1 MQWLRKDDNHHR
13 LSFLWAGTRGG
24 AGDRAGMSCPCSVT
38 PGAGTIL
45 RAFHAHVELP
55 APASVRAGGSW
66 RPRWTVGRNT
76 PTWPLHVAW
85 APARHGGE
93 VRTEP
98 GRSLLPRRT
107 WPPKPCTVAATKITD
122 PTGLKGRK
130 RRPARAWG
138 ASAASRV
145 PGRVCRASEVG
156 VRAPLRTANAPELQT
171 VPSTKASACTR
182 AGGRRRDSLP
192 GDGFPSRDVDRGAAQ
207 AVTHSHRLC
216 FPRETLPAGWRIPRR
231 WTPRLASSKSQRH
244 GDLCPQN
251 PQISPAGGAQLA
263 RPGMAVNRELI
274 HCVILPPGLGAIFAW
289 RGKKEPAFQI
299 SRF

>member
-55 APASVRAGGSW
+55 APASVHAGGSW
-66 RPRWTVGRNT
+66 QPRWTVGRNT

-107 WPPKPCTVAATKITD
+107 WPPKPRTVAATKITD
-122 PTGLKGRK
+122 PAGLKGRK
-130 RRPARAWG
+130 RRPAWAWG

-156 VRAPLRTANAPELQT
+156 VRAPPRTANAPDGPLDKGER
-171 VPSTKASACTR
+171 VHTR
-182 AGGRRRDSLP
+182 RQRRRDSLP
-192 GDGFPSRDVDRGAAQ
+192 EMVFP
-207 AVTHSHRLC
+207 AVTWTGEQPRLSHTVTVSVSLARLSPPGGE
-216 FPRETLPAGWRIPRR
+216 FPEGGHRILHPLRASNTGTSALK
-231 WTPRLASSKSQRH
+231 TPRSRRREGPSSR
-244 GDLCPQN
+244 
-251 PQISPAGGAQLA
+251 A
-263 RPGMAVNRELI
+263 
-274 HCVILPPGLGAIFAW
+274 LGW
-289 RGKKEPAFQI
+289 Q
-299 SRF
+299 

>member
-1 MQWLRKDDNHHR
+1 MGRN
-13 LSFLWAGTRGG
+13 AGRGG
-24 AGDRAGMSCPCSVT
+24 GQSGDVLSLLRDAGSRNHPQGLSRPCGVAGSRVGACGRQLAASLDCWPEHPHVATPCGLGSRTPWRRGPDRAGQKPS
-38 PGAGTIL
+38 
-45 RAFHAHVELP
+45 P
-55 APASVRAGGSW
+55 AEDV
-66 RPRWTVGRNT
+66 
-76 PTWPLHVAW
+76 
-85 APARHGGE
+85 
-93 VRTEP
+93 
-98 GRSLLPRRT
+98 
-107 WPPKPCTVAATKITD
+107 ATKITD
-122 PTGLKGRK
+122 PAGLKGRK

-156 VRAPLRTANAPELQT
+156 VRAPPRTANAPELQT

-192 GDGFPSRDVDRGAAQ
+192 GDGFPSHDVDRGAAQ

-216 FPRETLPAGWRIPRR
+216 FPHETLPAGWRIPRR

-244 GDLCPQN
+244 GDFCPQN

-274 HCVILPPGLGAIFAW
+274 HCVILPP
-289 RGKKEPAFQI
+289 
-299 SRF
+299 

>member
-24 AGDRAGMSCPCSVT
+24 AGDRARMSCPCSVT

-55 APASVRAGGSW
+55 APASVHAGGSW

-107 WPPKPCTVAATKITD
+107 WPPKPCTIAATKITD
-122 PTGLKGRK
+122 PAGLKGRK

-145 PGRVCRASEVG
+145 PGRVCKASEVG
-156 VRAPLRTANAPELQT
+156 VRAPPRTANAPELQT

-182 AGGRRRDSLP
+182 ASNGGGTHFPRWFSQPCRGPGSSPGCHTQSLSL
-192 GDGFPSRDVDRGAAQ
+192 FPSRD
-207 AVTHSHRLC
+207 S
-216 FPRETLPAGWRIPRR
+216 PRR
-231 WTPRLASSKSQRH
+231 AANSPKVDTAS
-244 GDLCPQN
+244 C
-251 PQISPAGGAQLA
+251 
-263 RPGMAVNRELI
+263 
-274 HCVILPPGLGAIFAW
+274 IL
-289 RGKKEPAFQI
+289 
-299 SRF
+299 